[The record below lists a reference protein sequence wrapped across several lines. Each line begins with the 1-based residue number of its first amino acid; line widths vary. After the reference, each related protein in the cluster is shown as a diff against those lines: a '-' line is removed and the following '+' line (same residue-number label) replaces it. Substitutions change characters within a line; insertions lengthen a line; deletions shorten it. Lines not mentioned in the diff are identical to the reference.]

1 MKELILA
8 MFLDNRKIINDITE
22 FMWHV
27 FTGFNINWNWIFSD
41 VLELFKM

>member
-8 MFLDNRKIINDITE
+8 MFLDSTKITNNITE

-27 FTGFNINWNWIFSD
+27 LTSFTIKWIFSD
-41 VLELFKM
+41 VLELFRM